1 MTDDENALR
10 ELARWGLT
18 AEAGCRGEAVRGA
31 SARGACALLIGRG
44 TGQQIAAITNSATFF
59 SATGLGTADQ
69 LLGELDQTRSPHA
82 NIEPGQ
88 MDRLPNGEFRLTDGP
103 NRLPHSYTLQA
114 INP

>member
-1 MTDDENALR
+1 MV
-10 ELARWGLT
+10 
-18 AEAGCRGEAVRGA
+18 AEF
-31 SARGACALLIGRG
+31 LLLDRLFTRSGYC
-44 TGQQIAAITNSATFF
+44 
-59 SATGLGTADQ
+59 GLGTADQ